1 MEFYGRQWIINDLP
15 WDNLPA
21 IATPPQKPDAAK
33 SSTRQQKRPG
43 FSGPSFWLLN

>member
-21 IATPPQKPDAAK
+21 ITNASRKPAAP
-33 SSTRQQKRPG
+33 SAST
-43 FSGPSFWLLN
+43 